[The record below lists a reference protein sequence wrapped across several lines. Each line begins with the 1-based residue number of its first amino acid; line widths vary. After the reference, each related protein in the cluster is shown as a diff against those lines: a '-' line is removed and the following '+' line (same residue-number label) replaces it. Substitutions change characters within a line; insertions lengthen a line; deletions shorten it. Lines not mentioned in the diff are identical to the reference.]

1 MTTTTATTAVA
12 IRDDQT
18 EFDDRQ
24 VALLR
29 SLGVEKANRA
39 DLALFFHV
47 AKRTGLDPFAR
58 QIYMIER
65 YTKDGPKQTI
75 QTGIDGFRLV
85 AQRTAERTGEALG
98 YEDTL
103 WCGDDGVWRDVWVS
117 PNPPT
122 AAKVTV
128 LRGSSR
134 FPSVA
139 LMTEYAQ
146 TKRDGTY
153 TQMWATKG
161 ALMLA
166 KCAEAGA
173 LRKAFPQDLSGIY
186 TADEMQQAR
195 NVAEQPEQRVT
206 AAAFMPAAPVA
217 DVSDAAVLDDETS
230 EVEA

>member
-1 MTTTTATTAVA
+1 MSNTTAVS

-58 QIYMIER
+58 QLYMIER
-65 YTKDGPKQTI
+65 WSKDGPKQTI

-85 AQRTAERTGEALG
+85 AQRTAERTGQALS

-103 WCGDDGVWRDVWVS
+103 WCGDDGEWRDVWVS
-117 PNPPT
+117 QQPPT

-128 LRGSSR
+128 CRGASR

-146 TKRDGTY
+146 TKKDGTY

-173 LRKAFPQDLSGIY
+173 LRKAFPQDLSGVY
-186 TADEMQQAR
+186 TSDEMANAQAPR
-195 NVAEQPEQRVT
+195 AEQPKVS
-206 AAAFMPAAPVA
+206 ASDFGPAAPV
-217 DVSDAAVLDDETS
+217 DVTDAELIEDEQP
-230 EVEA
+230 VDGAQ

>member
-1 MTTTTATTAVA
+1 MSNNTAVA
-12 IRDDQT
+12 IREDQT

-29 SLGVEKANRA
+29 SLGVEKAQRA

-65 YTKDGPKQTI
+65 YSKDGPKQTI

-85 AQRTAERTGEALG
+85 AQRTAERTGEALS
-98 YEDTL
+98 YEDTM
-103 WCGDDGVWRDVWVS
+103 WCGEDGEWRDVWVS
-117 PNPPT
+117 SAPPT

-134 FPSVA
+134 FPNVA
-139 LMTEYAQ
+139 LMSEYAQ
-146 TKRDGTY
+146 TKRDGSY
-153 TQMWATKG
+153 TQMWSTKG

-173 LRKAFPQDLSGIY
+173 LRKAFPQDLSGLY
-186 TADEMQQAR
+186 TADEIR
-195 NVAEQPEQRVT
+195 DTGRTEPTTQRVT
-206 AAAFMPAAPVA
+206 ASDFAAPAPVDVTDAEVMDEPA
-217 DVSDAAVLDDETS
+217 DTLPVDGGE
-230 EVEA
+230 